1 MRNSFCRFIIVFILT
16 ILLPFIGLSQYAP
29 QAGFAGT
36 TAIHKDSSIIS
47 TFNNYYPSGAGIT
60 LKRGW
65 QNIADTSIGK
75 ASVGSADSIYLSPNG
90 YMLSLGDGGSIDI
103 KLPYP
108 IINRVGPDF
117 VVFENGF
124 PFSAD
129 SFFLELAFVEVSS
142 DGKKYFR
149 FPAFSLTDTLAQVG
163 PFGGLKAHQLHN
175 FAGKYIMP
183 YGVPFDLNELKD
195 SLAPDNMINYIRIVD
210 VIGSIIPEYAQKD
223 NIGNMVNDPWP
234 TPFPSSGFDLH
245 AIGCINIASTF
256 GTDELG
262 VNRSIKIFPNPIVQ
276 GGDVIIEYPGKY
288 AGIKLID
295 VLGKEVYYVDF
306 KPGQT
311 QAISASFLPGVY
323 FVLILDDS
331 KNCLSKSRL
340 VIKP

>member
-16 ILLPFIGLSQYAP
+16 ILLPFVGWSQYAP

-65 QNIADTSIGK
+65 QNIADTSMGK

-108 IINRVGPDF
+108 IINRLGPDF

-195 SLAPDNMINYIRIVD
+195 SLAPNVITYIRLLD
-210 VIGSIIPEYAQKD
+210 AIGSIMPEYAQKD
-223 NIGNMVNDPWP
+223 NLGNKVNDPWP

-245 AIGCINIASTF
+245 AIGFINVVITE
-256 GTDELG
+256 GIDDLNTNKLT
-262 VNRSIKIFPNPIVQ
+262 KIFPNPVEQ
-276 GGDVIIEYPGKY
+276 GGDVEIEYPGIY
-288 AGIKLID
+288 AGIKLLD
-295 VLGKEVYYVDF
+295 VLGKEVYYKDF
-306 KPGQT
+306 ITGQQT
-311 QAISASFLPGVY
+311 QIVSASFLPGVY
-323 FVLILDDS
+323 YLLVLDDG